1 MFHATNS
8 KRVVSG
14 SQLVVKSARS
24 LVRESLRFSFLFAQF
39 FLRRTHVMIN
49 LFRKLESSSKKSGI
63 PDLT

>member
-1 MFHATNS
+1 MH
-8 KRVVSG
+8 
-14 SQLVVKSARS
+14 
-24 LVRESLRFSFLFAQF
+24 FSFLFAQF